1 MSNKIVTTKNDGIRA
16 LESTP
21 EIDDE
26 GNLFVGATEDTAS
39 AKDITCHTLNYEEL
53 NPPIT
58 PSTQIRTG
66 NISFWTK
73 MGGQDGRGGSIPKIN
88 VDCTQF
94 GERKGFPVLP
104 HGGGAHYNVFGY
116 YIDIPRDNSGATF
129 GEYMPF
135 EGKIIAIGI
144 NWYGKVVLQESMTVY
159 AVNYGPSDFI
169 RTQELEITIPSG
181 SQLVGSAS
189 GVAINEPIKFQKGD
203 YIGIYVKYDGDI
215 CKISIEGTIYFEYN
229 Y

>member
-1 MSNKIVTTKNDGIRA
+1 MSNKIVTTKNGGIRA
-16 LESTP
+16 LDITP

-66 NISFWTK
+66 NISFWTN
-73 MGGQDGRGGSIPKIN
+73 MGGQDVRGGLIPKIN

-94 GERKGFPVLP
+94 GETKGFPVLP
-104 HGGGAHYNVFGY
+104 HGGGAQYNVFGN
-116 YIDIPRDNSGATF
+116 YIKIPTDNAGATF

-135 EGKIIAIGI
+135 DGKIIAIGI
-144 NWYGKVVLQESMTVY
+144 NWWRKAFQEFKVY
-159 AVNYGPSDFI
+159 AVNYGPSNFI
-169 RTQELEITIPSG
+169 TTPELVITIPLQFES
-181 SQLVGSAS
+181 VGSDS
-189 GVAINEPIKFQKGD
+189 GLSIDNPINFQKGD
-203 YIGIYVKYDGDI
+203 YIGIYLTCEENI
-215 CKISIEGTIYFEYN
+215 CNIAIEGTIYFEYN